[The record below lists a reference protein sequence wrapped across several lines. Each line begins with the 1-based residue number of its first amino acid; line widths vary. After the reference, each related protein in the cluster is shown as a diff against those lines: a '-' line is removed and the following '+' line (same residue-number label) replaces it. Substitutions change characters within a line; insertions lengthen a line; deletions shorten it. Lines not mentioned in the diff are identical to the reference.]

1 MLLRPGAPLGTAP
14 ELWQEGDQMFD
25 AVETLCAVGD
35 DSWAKAPTERG
46 HAHTKAGD
54 FGWWD
59 EVLMGAGGSWLQRER
74 QLSLWGAPEKT
85 PAFLV
90 TCEY

>member
-35 DSWAKAPTERG
+35 DSWAKAPHSNEATLTPKRG
-46 HAHTKAGD
+46 T
-54 FGWWD
+54 
-59 EVLMGAGGSWLQRER
+59 LAGGMRS
-74 QLSLWGAPEKT
+74 
-85 PAFLV
+85 
-90 TCEY
+90 